1 MQWQPIEDLPSNWEK
16 LANSELPPLV
26 TVWDEQAQR
35 LRSSGEFKT
44 FMERLRRE
52 IAIETGIIERLYTL
66 DRGITRLLIEQGIN
80 EALIPHGA
88 TDRPIKQVVS
98 LIQDQEAAIEGLFDF
113 VGGQRTLSTFYIK
126 QLHQLLTQNQDI
138 AVLDLVRYV
147 FKAINFIKKDW
158 GIPQLLRKRYST
170 EAKTSTGQ
178 IISVSLI
185 RGDWKRLPN
194 NPERP
199 DGSIHEYSPPEQVT
213 SEMDR
218 LVELHHQHRIQ
229 QIPPE
234 VEAAWLHHR
243 FTQIHPFQDGNG
255 RVARCLASLVF
266 IQAGWFP
273 LILTRDDRGAY
284 IAASEQADKG
294 NLSHLIN
301 LFSKSQKQ
309 AFIRSLGL
317 SEQILSETRRAQVV
331 IASIAD
337 KLKQNQSVTIQDR
350 CRKVEDFAAIL
361 FTIAS
366 VRLQDI
372 ANEIKSSVQNLVSD
386 AQVFT
391 VLAPAGD
398 EKYYYHRYQV
408 VETAKQLEYFANLR
422 PYHSWIQLVIDVE
435 SKTIILLSFHVLGHE
450 YRGLL
455 VCSACA
461 YHRDNAEEGEQNI
474 SDIQAL
480 TDSPFQ
486 FSYADQ
492 ESNLTERFKQW
503 LEDVLVT
510 GLEYWNKSL

>member
-16 LANSELPPLV
+16 LASAELPPLV
-26 TVWDEQAQR
+26 TVWNEQAQR

-113 VGGQRTLSTFYIK
+113 VGGQRTLTTFYTK
-126 QLHQLLTQNQDI
+126 QLHQLLTQNQDT
-138 AVLDLVRYV
+138 
-147 FKAINFIKKDW
+147 
-158 GIPQLLRKRYST
+158 T

-178 IISVSLI
+178 IIRVHLI
-185 RGDWKRLPN
+185 TGDWKKLPN

-199 DGSIHEYSPPEQVT
+199 DGSMHEYCPPEQVA
-213 SEMDR
+213 SEMDN
-218 LVELHHQHRIQ
+218 LIQWHHQHQTR

-273 LILTRDDRGAY
+273 LVLTRDDRGAY
-284 IAASEQADKG
+284 ITASEQAEQGD
-294 NLSHLIN
+294 LSNLIN
-301 LFSKSQKQ
+301 LFSRSQKQ

-317 SEQILSETRRAQVV
+317 SEQILSEARRAQVV

-350 CRKVEDFAAIL
+350 CRKVESFAANL
-361 FTIAS
+361 FEIAS
-366 VRLQDI
+366 DRLQDI
-372 ANEIKSSVQNLVSD
+372 ANEIRLSVQNLISNADVFKVS
-386 AQVFT
+386 
-391 VLAPAGD
+391 APSGD
-398 EKYYYHRYQV
+398 DKYYYHRYQV

-435 SKTIILLSFHVLGHE
+435 SSTTILLSFHVLGHE

-461 YHRDNAEEGEQNI
+461 YHRDNAEEGERNI

-486 FSYADQ
+486 FSYADE

-503 LEDVLVT
+503 LEDVIVT
-510 GLEYWNKSL
+510 GLEYWNKSI

>member
-16 LANSELPPLV
+16 LASAELPPLV
-26 TVWDEQAQR
+26 TVWNEQAQR

-52 IAIETGIIERLYTL
+52 IAIETGIIERLYML

-113 VGGQRTLSTFYIK
+113 VGGQRTLTTFYTK
-126 QLHQLLTQNQDI
+126 QLHQLLTQNQDT
-138 AVLDLVRYV
+138 
-147 FKAINFIKKDW
+147 
-158 GIPQLLRKRYST
+158 T

-178 IISVSLI
+178 IIRVHLI
-185 RGDWKRLPN
+185 TGDWKKLPN

-199 DGSIHEYSPPEQVT
+199 DGSMHEYCPPEQVA
-213 SEMDR
+213 SEMDN
-218 LVELHHQHRIQ
+218 LIQWHHQHQTR

-234 VEAAWLHHR
+234 VDAAWLHHR

-273 LILTRDDRGAY
+273 LVLTRDDRGAY
-284 IAASEQADKG
+284 ITASEQADQG
-294 NLSHLIN
+294 DLSNLIN
-301 LFSKSQKQ
+301 LFSRSQKQ

-317 SEQILSETRRAQVV
+317 SEQILSEARRAQVV

-350 CRKVEDFAAIL
+350 CRKVESFAANL
-361 FTIAS
+361 FEIAS
-366 VRLQDI
+366 DRLQDI
-372 ANEIKSSVQNLVSD
+372 ANEIRLSVQNLISNADVFKVS
-386 AQVFT
+386 
-391 VLAPAGD
+391 APSGD
-398 EKYYYHRYQV
+398 DKYYYHRYQV

-435 SKTIILLSFHVLGHE
+435 SSTTILLSFHVLGHE

-461 YHRDNAEEGEQNI
+461 YYRDNAEEGERNI

-486 FSYADQ
+486 FSYADE

-503 LEDVLVT
+503 LEDVIVT
-510 GLEYWNKSL
+510 GLEYWNKSI